1 MRANSYT
8 GYYFNAVGYRNAF
21 LMTVCTATYS
31 FSLTFS
37 QYVLRWE
44 TESSSGELNE
54 YMGLYAG
61 ISFIAWAATSGT
73 MWLVTL
79 CTNLA
84 SLTSNIWKVYADE
97 GCDSLGYS
105 VTFPAA

>member
-1 MRANSYT
+1 MRAKSYT
-8 GYYFNAVGYRNAF
+8 GYYFNAVGYQNAF

-31 FSLTFS
+31 FCLTFS
-37 QYVLRWE
+37 QYVLRWATE
-44 TESSSGELNE
+44 TSSGELNG

-79 CTNLA
+79 FTDLA
-84 SLTSNIWKVYADE
+84 SLTSNTLKVLADE
-97 GCDSLGYS
+97 GCDSLGES
-105 VTFPAA
+105 VTFSAA